1 MTKIKK
7 TDHFYLIDGSGY
19 IFRAYYALPPLSRK
33 SDGLPTGAVSGFC
46 SMLFKLLE
54 DSRSDDSDYKPTHFA
69 HLGSQSSVK
78 KSSEFRELTQ
88 ESNYLI
94 SKNIIESLEK
104 YSQDT
109 IFFFPSSATIYE
121 GYQDKTV
128 DEKTKP
134 LPMTNYAISKYKTQQ
149 LISTK
154 KELQLNTGI
163 LFSHESEYRRPNF
176 FSKKVIEF
184 LSNYYFGKKECLRV
198 GDISIERD
206 IGYAEEYV
214 DGIYKM
220 MSKNQK
226 NELIFSSN
234 HLYKLKEII
243 DNSLDMLNIK
253 YEILIEDNIVSYI
266 DLKTS
271 NKFIVSDKSE
281 FRKYDLRGIRGNN
294 TRIKEE
300 LDWEPKIKL
309 EEICRRMVKY
319 ELNNK

>member
-1 MTKIKK
+1 MAKK
-7 TDHFYLIDGSGY
+7 AIEEGFRVIGLQRPLPEYRSEQI
-19 IFRAYYALPPLSRK
+19 IFRLKELNIYNQINFEVIDLM
-33 SDGLPTGAVSGFC
+33 DVN
-46 SMLFKLLE
+46 KLVVLLKK
-54 DSRSDDSDYKPTHFA
+54 YKPTHFA
-69 HLGSQSSVK
+69 RLGSQSSVK

>member
-1 MTKIKK
+1 MAKK
-7 TDHFYLIDGSGY
+7 AIEEGFKVIGLQRSLPEYRSEQI
-19 IFRAYYALPPLSRK
+19 IFRLKELNIYNQINFEVIDLM
-33 SDGLPTGAVSGFC
+33 DIN
-46 SMLFKLLE
+46 KLVDLLKK
-54 DSRSDDSDYKPTHFA
+54 YKPTHFA

-78 KSSEFRELTQ
+78 KSSEFKELTQ
-88 ESNYLI
+88 ESNYFI

-214 DGIYKM
+214 EGIYKM

-253 YEILIEDNIVSYI
+253 YEILTEDNVVSYI

-294 TRIKEE
+294 TRIKEA
-300 LDWEPKIKL
+300 LNWGPKIKL
-309 EEICRRMVKY
+309 EEICRRMVNY

>member
-1 MTKIKK
+1 MAKK
-7 TDHFYLIDGSGY
+7 AIEEGFKVIGLQRPLPEYRSEQI
-19 IFRAYYALPPLSRK
+19 IFRLKELNIYNQINFEVIDLM
-33 SDGLPTGAVSGFC
+33 DVN
-46 SMLFKLLE
+46 KLVDLLKK
-54 DSRSDDSDYKPTHFA
+54 YKPTHFA

-78 KSSEFRELTQ
+78 KSNDFRELTR

-109 IFFFPSSATIYE
+109 IFFFPSSATIFE

-184 LSNYYFGKKECLRV
+184 LSNYHFGKKECLRV

-214 DGIYKM
+214 EGIYKM

-253 YEILIEDNIVSYI
+253 YEIFIEDNIVSYI

-281 FRKYDLRGIRGNN
+281 FRKYDLRGIRGKN

-309 EEICRRMVKY
+309 EEICRRMVNY

>member
-1 MTKIKK
+1 MAKK
-7 TDHFYLIDGSGY
+7 AIEEGFTVIGLQRPLPEYRSEQI
-19 IFRAYYALPPLSRK
+19 IFRLKELNIYNQINFEVIDLMDINEL
-33 SDGLPTGAVSGFC
+33 VV
-46 SMLFKLLE
+46 LLKK
-54 DSRSDDSDYKPTHFA
+54 YKPTHFA

-309 EEICRRMVKY
+309 EEICRRMVNY

>member
-1 MTKIKK
+1 MAKK
-7 TDHFYLIDGSGY
+7 AIEEGFTVIGLQRPLPEYRSEQI
-19 IFRAYYALPPLSRK
+19 IFRLKELNIYNQINFEVIDLM
-33 SDGLPTGAVSGFC
+33 DVN
-46 SMLFKLLE
+46 KLVVLLKKN
-54 DSRSDDSDYKPTHFA
+54 KPTHFA

-134 LPMTNYAISKYKTQQ
+134 IPMTNYAISKYKTQQ

-309 EEICRRMVKY
+309 EEICRRMVNY

>member
-1 MTKIKK
+1 MAKK
-7 TDHFYLIDGSGY
+7 AIEEGFRVIGLQRPLPEYRSEQI
-19 IFRAYYALPPLSRK
+19 IFRLKELNIYNQINFEVIDLM
-33 SDGLPTGAVSGFC
+33 DVN
-46 SMLFKLLE
+46 KLVVLLKK
-54 DSRSDDSDYKPTHFA
+54 YKPTHFA

-309 EEICRRMVKY
+309 EEICRRMVNY

>member
-1 MTKIKK
+1 MAKK
-7 TDHFYLIDGSGY
+7 AIEEGFTVIGLQRPLPEYRSEQI
-19 IFRAYYALPPLSRK
+19 IFRLKELNIYNQINFEVIDLM
-33 SDGLPTGAVSGFC
+33 DVN
-46 SMLFKLLE
+46 KLVVLLKK
-54 DSRSDDSDYKPTHFA
+54 YKPTHFA

-220 MSKNQK
+220 MSNNQK

-309 EEICRRMVKY
+309 EEICRRMVNY

>member
-1 MTKIKK
+1 MAKKAIK
-7 TDHFYLIDGSGY
+7 DGFKVIGLQRPLPKNRSKQI
-19 IFRAYYALPPLSRK
+19 IFRLKELNIYDQINFEVIDLM
-33 SDGLPTGAVSGFC
+33 DIN
-46 SMLFKLLE
+46 KLVDLLKK
-54 DSRSDDSDYKPTHFA
+54 YKPTHFA
-69 HLGSQSSVK
+69 HLGSESSVK
-78 KSSEFRELTQ
+78 KGSEFRVITE

-104 YSQDT
+104 YSQET

-121 GYQDKTV
+121 GYQDKV
-128 DEKTKP
+128 VEEKTTP
-134 LPMTNYAISKYKTQQ
+134 LPMTNYAKSKFETQK

-184 LSNYYFGKKECLRV
+184 LSNYYLGGEGCLRV
-198 GDISIERD
+198 GDIFIKRD

-214 DGIYKM
+214 EGIYRIM
-220 MSKNQK
+220 IKNQK
-226 NELIFSSN
+226 SELILSSN
-234 HLYKLKEII
+234 HLYELKEII
-243 DNSLDMLNIK
+243 DNSLDLLNIK
-253 YEILIEDNIVSYI
+253 YEILVEDDILSYI

-294 TRIKEE
+294 SQIKEQ
-300 LDWEPKIKL
+300 LNWSPKVKL
-309 EEICRRMVKY
+309 EEICMRMVNY
-319 ELNNK
+319 ELNSH

>member
-1 MTKIKK
+1 MAKK
-7 TDHFYLIDGSGY
+7 AIEEGFTVIGLQRPLPEYRSEQI
-19 IFRAYYALPPLSRK
+19 IFRLKELNIYNQINFEVIDLM
-33 SDGLPTGAVSGFC
+33 DVN
-46 SMLFKLLE
+46 KLVVLLKK
-54 DSRSDDSDYKPTHFA
+54 YKPTHFA

-134 LPMTNYAISKYKTQQ
+134 IPMTNYAISKYKTQQ

-294 TRIKEE
+294 TQIKEE

-309 EEICRRMVKY
+309 EEICRRMVNY

>member
-1 MTKIKK
+1 MAKK
-7 TDHFYLIDGSGY
+7 AIEEGFRVIGLQRPLPEYRSEQI
-19 IFRAYYALPPLSRK
+19 IFRLKELNIYNQINFEVIDLM
-33 SDGLPTGAVSGFC
+33 DVN
-46 SMLFKLLE
+46 KLVVLLKK
-54 DSRSDDSDYKPTHFA
+54 YKPTHFA

>member
-1 MTKIKK
+1 MIGLQRPLPE
-7 TDHFYLIDGSGY
+7 YRSEQI
-19 IFRAYYALPPLSRK
+19 IFRLKELNIYNQINFEVIDLM
-33 SDGLPTGAVSGFC
+33 DIN
-46 SMLFKLLE
+46 KLVDLLKK
-54 DSRSDDSDYKPTHFA
+54 YKPTHFA

-78 KSSEFRELTQ
+78 KSNDFRELTQ

-206 IGYAEEYV
+206 IGYAAEYV
-214 DGIYKM
+214 EGIYKM

-253 YEILIEDNIVSYI
+253 YEILTEDNVVSYI

-271 NKFIVSDKSE
+271 KKFIVSDKSE
-281 FRKYDLRGIRGNN
+281 FRKYDLRGIRGKN

-309 EEICRRMVKY
+309 EEICRRMVNY

>member
-1 MTKIKK
+1 MAKK
-7 TDHFYLIDGSGY
+7 AIEEGFTVIGLQRPLPEYRSEQI
-19 IFRAYYALPPLSRK
+19 IFRLKELNIYNQINFEVIDLM
-33 SDGLPTGAVSGFC
+33 DVN
-46 SMLFKLLE
+46 KLVVLLKK
-54 DSRSDDSDYKPTHFA
+54 YKPTHFA

-134 LPMTNYAISKYKTQQ
+134 IPMTNYAISKYKTQQ

-220 MSKNQK
+220 MSNNQK

-309 EEICRRMVKY
+309 EEICRRMVNY

>member
-1 MTKIKK
+1 MAKK
-7 TDHFYLIDGSGY
+7 AIEEGFTVIGLQRPLPEYRSEQI
-19 IFRAYYALPPLSRK
+19 IFRLKELNIYNQINFEVIDLM
-33 SDGLPTGAVSGFC
+33 DVN
-46 SMLFKLLE
+46 KLVVLLKK
-54 DSRSDDSDYKPTHFA
+54 YKPTHFA

-134 LPMTNYAISKYKTQQ
+134 IPMTNYAISKYKTQQ

-309 EEICRRMVKY
+309 EEICRRMVNY